1 MGPDHPNPFRLKIGA
16 KSGHQVDA
24 AYGHDDDVG
33 FYVDDVL
40 DLELRVF
47 IVLRIDKLEIGSEFV
62 RVAQRSHQLHL
73 HELVLEVFVVAVE
86 DELNVLIQT
95 TGRFYPQDKFNVFV
109 QTAGE
114 GVERLRRKAAFAHTF
129 SQPAVVGSFGLVV
142 QR

>member
-16 KSGHQVDA
+16 ESGHQVYA

-62 RVAQRSHQLHL
+62 RVAQRSH
-73 HELVLEVFVVAVE
+73 
-86 DELNVLIQT
+86 
-95 TGRFYPQDKFNVFV
+95 
-109 QTAGE
+109 
-114 GVERLRRKAAFAHTF
+114 
-129 SQPAVVGSFGLVV
+129 
-142 QR
+142 